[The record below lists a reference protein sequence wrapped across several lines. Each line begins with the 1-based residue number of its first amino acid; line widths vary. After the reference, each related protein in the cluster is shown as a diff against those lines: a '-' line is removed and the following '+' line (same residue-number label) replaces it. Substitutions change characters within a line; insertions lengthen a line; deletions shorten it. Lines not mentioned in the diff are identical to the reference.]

1 MKPILYQA
9 TETVFSSKGRGTI
22 ADAISCTVTEARNGI
37 FDLEMQISVNSKRF
51 SEIALDKII
60 LAKPNPYDWPQPFRI
75 HKITK
80 PINGI
85 VTVLANHI
93 SYDLKGMPVNPFT
106 ATSCSE
112 AVAMLKSSSLI
123 TCPFTITTD
132 IVSSTVMTVAKP
144 YTIRDLM
151 GGMEGSL
158 IDTYGGE
165 YKFNRFSVMLL
176 SERGANRGVKIK
188 YGINLIDL
196 TQEENCSS
204 VYSGVLPYFANENG
218 IVVGDVQRASGTF
231 AVDRILPLDL
241 TQYFTSGYDESATLP
256 TVAQLNTRGAAYVR
270 NNAVGVPKVNLELSF
285 AQLPR
290 KEVHL
295 CDTVTVEFEKMG
307 IETTAKVIETVYD
320 VLEER
325 YRSVKLGD
333 PRANIIN
340 SINDETEAREAANV
354 RMQSY
359 LEKTDSAIRA
369 KVSKI
374 GGDNTSF
381 GWEMTDTSHTWYSNE
396 EEVMKATSAG
406 LEIKGKITATS
417 GFIGNGSNGFTIGNT
432 AIYNR
437 LSSLS
442 GNQNGIYLGTDGI
455 ALGGGK
461 FKVTS
466 AGALTATSADIKG
479 KITATSGYIGNDS
492 SGFTIGSNAIYNG
505 MESLSDTEHNGVYI
519 GTGGIALG
527 KGAFKVTSSGAVTA
541 SNLSITG
548 GTISINNGAFYVSS
562 DGSVT
567 AKSGTF
573 EGNIYAKNIQYS
585 SSNASIGT
593 FSGAGLTDLSI
604 LEDKLRNNTI
614 STAKTSAGI
623 NTSLGYANFANAVMN
638 NNDTAEHIS
647 CKLLTVRGGP
657 LIVSGRVSASYLV
670 GVHKVLSGDNEYDM
684 SIHTHQITEENGVVT
699 IGAADWTGADHSFNI
714 ADTDFY
720 KDGVSAVS
728 VTSMIHYTEQGEQTV
743 TWNATNHTLNASVQA
758 TLTNGN
764 TNGSIRTVTIPADL
778 AFDAGE
784 ASVSVS
790 ALNYYTTAGED
801 TVTYNSAN
809 KTLNASVQATL
820 TNGNTTGSIRTVTI
834 PATLAYNA
842 GYDDGEDSVSTTGI
856 AYYQIPGEDTVSYN
870 STDKTLTASVQAT
883 LTNGNTTGSIRSVT
897 IPADLAYNAGR
908 SAGYSDGREDG
919 AESVTVDSVTQYSY
933 SSTGDLSVSIDNGY
947 LRYNNGQLVGRVNIA
962 LDGNDN
968 TATCVVSMDGQRV
981 VDDAKPRSI
990 VRRTNQATGAE
1001 MPDTWDSTTNKGYIY
1016 LRATTNNGEI
1026 YVDQNIEVGVT
1037 SAIYIAG
1044 QNSDD
1049 VQRAMSVAAT
1059 ADNYNTYYRS
1069 VNPSAASLY
1078 TVGNFTYGLAD
1089 ITLVNGT
1096 TRRLQF
1102 RVPAISS
1109 SVTVDSVVLNPSVSY
1124 ASKKYSVPVIATAS
1138 NGATNNVTF
1147 SFDATE
1153 AYNEGTNTL
1162 VADAPTVAAHSNT
1175 HTVIGSNHYVTASI
1189 NSKAHTTDFSGTTIS
1204 AMTAGSLAIL
1214 ANQVYEDGY
1223 TAGQAAG
1230 GGGTVQTVTSIAAT
1244 ASNYGTYD
1252 KAIAPSFA
1260 SLYTSG
1266 AYSYGLASINL
1277 SNNTSSTLRFRVP
1290 AVNDITVARPYGDM
1304 QDWDLSESNHV
1315 YVNVNLSALS
1325 NSTVLA
1331 TDTGRVNVDDIVNFF
1346 ATHTGAVIATDSS
1359 NYNTYDDGL
1368 TFYVQNF
1375 LYTNG
1380 NYQYARIQLRNS
1392 DGNDLSL
1399 IRIQLDKAGS
1409 SSGQITITNEATSSS
1424 VNPYYGTLP
1433 YYAFV
1438 NNKHYVYIKAVST
1451 GVANRTQY
1459 IDINDIVNYAY
1470 ALGQQSG
1477 SGSSVTVRSV
1487 KATSNKTYD
1496 SNMDMYYVMV
1506 RVTYSDGSWQ
1516 NFQAWYD

>member
-466 AGALTATSADIKG
+466 AGALTAMIHPASP
-479 KITATSGYIGNDS
+479 
-492 SGFTIGSNAIYNG
+492 
-505 MESLSDTEHNGVYI
+505 
-519 GTGGIALG
+519 
-527 KGAFKVTSSGAVTA
+527 SGAMP
-541 SNLSITG
+541 
-548 GTISINNGAFYVSS
+548 F
-562 DGSVT
+562 
-567 AKSGTF
+567 
-573 EGNIYAKNIQYS
+573 
-585 SSNASIGT
+585 
-593 FSGAGLTDLSI
+593 
-604 LEDKLRNNTI
+604 
-614 STAKTSAGI
+614 
-623 NTSLGYANFANAVMN
+623 
-638 NNDTAEHIS
+638 
-647 CKLLTVRGGP
+647 
-657 LIVSGRVSASYLV
+657 
-670 GVHKVLSGDNEYDM
+670 
-684 SIHTHQITEENGVVT
+684 
-699 IGAADWTGADHSFNI
+699 
-714 ADTDFY
+714 
-720 KDGVSAVS
+720 
-728 VTSMIHYTEQGEQTV
+728 
-743 TWNATNHTLNASVQA
+743 
-758 TLTNGN
+758 
-764 TNGSIRTVTIPADL
+764 
-778 AFDAGE
+778 
-784 ASVSVS
+784 
-790 ALNYYTTAGED
+790 TTAWNRCLTPNTMVCISE
-801 TVTYNSAN
+801 
-809 KTLNASVQATL
+809 QAEL
-820 TNGNTTGSIRTVTI
+820 L
-834 PATLAYNA
+834 LA
-842 GYDDGEDSVSTTGI
+842 
-856 AYYQIPGEDTVSYN
+856 
-870 STDKTLTASVQAT
+870 K
-883 LTNGNTTGSIRSVT
+883 
-897 IPADLAYNAGR
+897 
-908 SAGYSDGREDG
+908 
-919 AESVTVDSVTQYSY
+919 
-933 SSTGDLSVSIDNGY
+933 
-947 LRYNNGQLVGRVNIA
+947 
-962 LDGNDN
+962 
-968 TATCVVSMDGQRV
+968 
-981 VDDAKPRSI
+981 
-990 VRRTNQATGAE
+990 
-1001 MPDTWDSTTNKGYIY
+1001 
-1016 LRATTNNGEI
+1016 
-1026 YVDQNIEVGVT
+1026 
-1037 SAIYIAG
+1037 
-1044 QNSDD
+1044 
-1049 VQRAMSVAAT
+1049 
-1059 ADNYNTYYRS
+1059 
-1069 VNPSAASLY
+1069 
-1078 TVGNFTYGLAD
+1078 
-1089 ITLVNGT
+1089 
-1096 TRRLQF
+1096 
-1102 RVPAISS
+1102 
-1109 SVTVDSVVLNPSVSY
+1109 
-1124 ASKKYSVPVIATAS
+1124 
-1138 NGATNNVTF
+1138 
-1147 SFDATE
+1147 
-1153 AYNEGTNTL
+1153 
-1162 VADAPTVAAHSNT
+1162 AHS
-1175 HTVIGSNHYVTASI
+1175 
-1189 NSKAHTTDFSGTTIS
+1189 
-1204 AMTAGSLAIL
+1204 
-1214 ANQVYEDGY
+1214 
-1223 TAGQAAG
+1223 
-1230 GGGTVQTVTSIAAT
+1230 
-1244 ASNYGTYD
+1244 
-1252 KAIAPSFA
+1252 
-1260 SLYTSG
+1260 
-1266 AYSYGLASINL
+1266 
-1277 SNNTSSTLRFRVP
+1277 R
-1290 AVNDITVARPYGDM
+1290 
-1304 QDWDLSESNHV
+1304 
-1315 YVNVNLSALS
+1315 
-1325 NSTVLA
+1325 
-1331 TDTGRVNVDDIVNFF
+1331 
-1346 ATHTGAVIATDSS
+1346 
-1359 NYNTYDDGL
+1359 
-1368 TFYVQNF
+1368 
-1375 LYTNG
+1375 
-1380 NYQYARIQLRNS
+1380 
-1392 DGNDLSL
+1392 
-1399 IRIQLDKAGS
+1399 
-1409 SSGQITITNEATSSS
+1409 
-1424 VNPYYGTLP
+1424 
-1433 YYAFV
+1433 
-1438 NNKHYVYIKAVST
+1438 
-1451 GVANRTQY
+1451 
-1459 IDINDIVNYAY
+1459 
-1470 ALGQQSG
+1470 
-1477 SGSSVTVRSV
+1477 
-1487 KATSNKTYD
+1487 
-1496 SNMDMYYVMV
+1496 
-1506 RVTYSDGSWQ
+1506 
-1516 NFQAWYD
+1516 